1 MAGGTRHL
9 AFASCYNTR
18 DTGGYPT
25 AHGRPVRWRAL
36 MRSDTLCR
44 LNATGRADI
53 VAYGVRSVIDIRGT
67 PETLATQHPFMGS
80 AVAQVAYQHLP
91 IMDESRTTLANVLD
105 QAEGTLSIYRLII
118 DQGATRFAALV
129 KAIVSAP
136 EGGVLIHCH
145 AGKDRTGLAV
155 ALLLTAV
162 GVPAAI
168 VAEDYALS
176 DLYLREH
183 YALELEEI
191 AHDPVRHAKLRALQ
205 NAHPETI
212 TTILAHIEATHGS
225 VHAYLRA
232 GGATDDELTALTAR
246 LLEQQ

>member
-18 DTGGYPT
+18 DIGGYPT

-36 MRSDTLCR
+36 LRSDTLTR
-44 LNATGRADI
+44 LNATGRAEI
-53 VAYGVRSVIDIRGT
+53 VAYGVRTIIDVRGT
-67 PETLATQHPFMGS
+67 PETLATKHPFTDS
-80 AVAQVAYQHLP
+80 AVAEVNYQHLP

-129 KAIVSAP
+129 KAIVNAP

-168 VAEDYALS
+168 GVFFGIYPAARASRLNPIDALR
-176 DLYLREH
+176 YE
-183 YALELEEI
+183 
-191 AHDPVRHAKLRALQ
+191 
-205 NAHPETI
+205 
-212 TTILAHIEATHGS
+212 
-225 VHAYLRA
+225 
-232 GGATDDELTALTAR
+232 
-246 LLEQQ
+246 